1 MLDLLAL
8 SLHIAKKRADRNLIL
23 KKILRIH
30 QIVIDRFSHIQGR
43 EGGLFERR
51 LEHTAH
57 CIFAGKG
64 IGHTCQSNHREPTT
78 TFLFANYVDICSC
91 NYIGIFIR
99 TQIH

>member
-1 MLDLLAL
+1 M
-8 SLHIAKKRADRNLIL
+8 
-23 KKILRIH
+23 RIH

-78 TFLFANYVDICSC
+78 TFLFAISLIYARVIISEYSLGHR
-91 NYIGIFIR
+91 YIDMFMTSSIDWIKN
-99 TQIH
+99 TQQVHFSL

>member
-1 MLDLLAL
+1 M
-8 SLHIAKKRADRNLIL
+8 DRNLIF

-30 QIVIDRFSHIQGR
+30 QIVIDRFSHIQDR